1 MKITTYGIKVLW
13 ESGLRYCSVS
23 LDGERV
29 ASAEFH
35 DANCE
40 LVIRYRDEHCDI
52 PNRICDFD
60 AVPPQGVGH
69 IHNAICRA
77 AENCMGV
84 SAASCRTA

>member
-35 DANCE
+35 DANSE
-40 LVIRYRDEHCDI
+40 LVIRYRDEHCDL
-52 PNRICDFD
+52 PNRVYDFN

-77 AENCMGV
+77 VEKYMGV
-84 SAASCRTA
+84 AAASHRKA